1 MTQLD
6 VVYRYGTP
14 PSETAALA
22 IGRVR
27 EVYGVRNV
35 SFNET
40 ETTIRVEYDA
50 TRLNE
55 ATIHQLLR
63 RAGLD
68 LTERLRLFSD
78 PPPPAEPVATGQAQT
93 K

>member
-6 VVYRYGTP
+6 VLYRYGTP
-14 PSETAALA
+14 PTEAAALA
-22 IGRVR
+22 IARIR
-27 EVYGVRNV
+27 EVYGVRQLTFDEAKKTV
-35 SFNET
+35 
-40 ETTIRVEYDA
+40 RVEYDA

-55 ATIHQLLR
+55 PMIHQLLR

-68 LTERLRLFSD
+68 IVEKLPMFTA
-78 PPPPAEPVATGQAQT
+78 PEPVETPAAVPA

>member
-6 VVYRYGTP
+6 VLYRYAVP
-14 PSETAALA
+14 PSEAATLA
-22 IGRVR
+22 IARIR
-27 EVYGVRNV
+27 EVYGVRQV
-35 SFNET
+35 GFDEAEKT
-40 ETTIRVEYDA
+40 VRVEYDA

-68 LTERLRLFSD
+68 IVERL
-78 PPPPAEPVATGQAQT
+78 PMYTEPEPAAVPAAA

>member
-6 VVYRYGTP
+6 VLYRYGVP
-14 PSETAALA
+14 PTEASMLA
-22 IGRVR
+22 MARVR
-27 EVYGVRNV
+27 EVYGVR
-35 SFNET
+35 SLLFNEAEKT
-40 ETTIRVEYDA
+40 VRIEYDA

-55 ATIHQLLR
+55 PMIHQLLR

-68 LTERLRLFSD
+68 IVERVTLFTI
-78 PPPPAEPVATGQAQT
+78 PEPVEALPAAALV